1 MPTAIV
7 IINVVGTD
15 PRLYLI
21 IETGT
26 RHQSRNATGKLKD
39 TRIDK
44 ATFNS
49 RLAAGTLPSTA
60 FYRGSYSIP
69 PSTTS
74 YIHIPYT
81 PNKKV
86 GFVKGSYGS
95 TEEPAVAAAREVW
108 EEVGLDLRNNLER
121 FVKIGEIDR
130 VNPVFDLVITEDEKR
145 IIENFVDANK
155 TAHLGEVFNA
165 YFVSNNTIY
174 DTYFQY
180 LNPHSKS
187 VTETFLNRASTVPV
201 ITSGISCLHCSG
213 GRRRYRLKSKRHRSK
228 KTKRYTRK

>member
-7 IINVVGTD
+7 IINVIATD

-26 RHQSRNATGKLKD
+26 RHQSRNATGKMKD

-74 YIHIPYT
+74 YIHIPYA
-81 PNKKV
+81 PNRKV

-121 FVKIGEIDR
+121 FARIGEIDR
-130 VNPVFDLVITEDEKR
+130 VNPVFDLVINEDEKR
-145 IIENFVDANK
+145 IIESFVDANK
-155 TAHLGEVFNA
+155 TAHTGEVFNA
-165 YFVSNNTIY
+165 YFVSIDTIY
-174 DTYFQY
+174 ASYKEFM
-180 LNPHSKS
+180 NPHSNT
-187 VTETFLNRASTVPV
+187 VTETFLNRVSTVPV
-201 ITSGISCLHCSG
+201 ITSGISCLHCRG
-213 GRRRYRLKSKRHRSK
+213 GRHRYRLKSKKHRSK